1 MKKNKSRLFCVGII
15 LIISLFA
22 LTACHQSTANSSNT
36 NSSNDNISMEYIS
49 DDVLINIAMEIS
61 KEENNYTYWLFSHDK
76 GVDNSDIIQK
86 EIIFTHNGEDFP
98 SVYDYALVTDFNS
111 IKDFVDN
118 ASKCLSKE
126 YMENYLYKLIG
137 LHSTESIPAPL
148 LLESDGH
155 LYKITSADGVSHLP
169 NIKYESGEVI
179 EKTDSSAIVRL
190 YVDSS
195 VDAQISFFDYPL
207 ILEDGI
213 WKHNPEY

>member
-1 MKKNKSRLFCVGII
+1 MKKIKSSLFCVGII

-22 LTACHQSTANSSNT
+22 LTACHQNTSNGSSTDSST
-36 NSSNDNISMEYIS
+36 DNISMKPVS
-49 DDVLINIAMEIS
+49 DDELINIAMEIS
-61 KEENNYTYWLFSHDK
+61 KEENNYTSWLFSHDK

-86 EIIFTHNGEDFP
+86 EIIFTHNGEDFL
-98 SVYDYALVTDFNS
+98 SVYDYALVTDFDS
-111 IKDFVDN
+111 IEDFTDK
-118 ASKCLSKE
+118 ASKYLSKE
-126 YMENYLYKLIG
+126 YVENYLYKLIG
-137 LHSTESIPAPL
+137 LHVAESIPAPL

-207 ILEDGI
+207 VLEDGV